1 MAEPTTATK
10 TDAEQEL
17 AKLRE
22 ENLRLR
28 DQLIARDAE
37 MGLMRGQ
44 VTELEAGAV
53 RALHMLRRVKSIV
66 PGIVWK
72 VLARVSRLARRG

>member
-1 MAEPTTATK
+1 MPGQTK
-10 TDAEQEL
+10 ESDVGDAER
-17 AKLRE
+17 ARLRE

-28 DQLIARDAE
+28 DQLMARDAE

-44 VTELEAGAV
+44 VVELEAGAV

-66 PGIVWK
+66 PSIVWRA
-72 VLARVSRLARRG
+72 LSRLSRLARRG

>member
-1 MAEPTTATK
+1 MA
-10 TDAEQEL
+10 TDPASTDEVTR
-17 AKLRE
+17 LRE

-28 DQLIARDAE
+28 DQLLARDAE

-53 RALHMLRRVKSIV
+53 RALHLLRRIKSIV
-66 PGIVWK
+66 PGIVWR
-72 VLARVSRLARRG
+72 VLSRLRRLVKGG